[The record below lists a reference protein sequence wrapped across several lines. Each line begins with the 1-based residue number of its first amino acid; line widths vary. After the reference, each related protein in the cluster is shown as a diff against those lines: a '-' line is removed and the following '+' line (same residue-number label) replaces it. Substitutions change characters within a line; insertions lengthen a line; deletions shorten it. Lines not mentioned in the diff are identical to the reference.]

1 MYSSVSMIPYQTYQ
15 FTKMRMRL
23 LSLDL
28 LNWKQKT
35 KYCLLFRVPKEI
47 SWNAVTS
54 NMCLKGEEEE
64 KTRDNHNEQT

>member
-1 MYSSVSMIPYQTYQ
+1 MYIYMYSSVSMIPYQTYQ

-35 KYCLLFRVPKEI
+35 KYCLLFRVLG
-47 SWNAVTS
+47 
-54 NMCLKGEEEE
+54 ML
-64 KTRDNHNEQT
+64 